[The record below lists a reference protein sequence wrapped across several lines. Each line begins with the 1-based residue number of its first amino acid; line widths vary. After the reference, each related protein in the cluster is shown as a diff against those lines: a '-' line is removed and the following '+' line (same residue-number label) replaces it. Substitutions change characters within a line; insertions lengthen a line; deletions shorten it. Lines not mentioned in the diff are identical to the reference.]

1 MRGFTINADY
11 VHVDGFE
18 ITNLRS
24 HFPDSTGVFTN
35 GAQDEI
41 SGCYIHHSV
50 NDAGVVISGR
60 SAPRNNLVKNNM
72 ISRKPQYD
80 LKVDRLVVV
89 FTMAKTAFRE
99 RKITKRKAEIPS

>member
-80 LKVDRLVVV
+80 RMSIDLSSYSRWRRQRFARGK
-89 FTMAKTAFRE
+89 
-99 RKITKRKAEIPS
+99 